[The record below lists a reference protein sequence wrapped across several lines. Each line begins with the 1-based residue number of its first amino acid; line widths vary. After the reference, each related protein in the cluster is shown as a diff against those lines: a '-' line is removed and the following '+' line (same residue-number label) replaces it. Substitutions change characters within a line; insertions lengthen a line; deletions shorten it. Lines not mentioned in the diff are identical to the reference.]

1 MNEELSGKL
10 VEIIDAIQAT
20 ASKAGEFAMTQLPSI
35 AQEYVVYGRV
45 KSLATLAI
53 LLLLAA
59 GFLLA
64 ARWAYKNP
72 WNTSPYSWDEGKK
85 RSESNLWMIALCS
98 MLGSLFTLLSAA
110 TFDYLVWFAPKVW
123 LLKALANLVK

>member
-1 MNEELSGKL
+1 MNEELRGKL

-20 ASKAGEFAMTQLPSI
+20 ASKAGEFAMAQLPSI

-59 GFLLA
+59 SFLLA

-72 WNTSPYSWDEGKK
+72 WNTSPYSCDKGNK
-85 RSESNLWMIALCS
+85 RSESNLWAILMGYV
-98 MLGSLFTLLSAA
+98 LGTTLSVLSLVN
-110 TFDYLVWFAPKVW
+110 FDYLVWFAPKVW
-123 LLKALANLVK
+123 LLKALADLVK